1 MNDRSHAPKT
11 QSHKTAQHLLE
22 SVIGDKLAA
31 MPDDASAPL
40 KTFLKTLPADSLE
53 RYLVPQWVVLAAGKG
68 TRIDPSGRL
77 SKTLDIMFGAQNTL
91 QLSRRYLPGNRPHIV
106 VINPQMAEREDTHLF
121 EPDAMLCVQ
130 SEMNGTGG
138 ALQAALPEI
147 QKSDAECIGIS
158 FGDEPFL
165 EKAIFVQTLLSHFVS
180 GADVT
185 LCGKVPETVVD
196 KGGLFFDAD
205 GKLVCTKEWYDMTDA
220 EKAAMWHR
228 WERGEAFTN
237 TGITLIRKA
246 ALLERIHRL
255 QPHKN
260 RNDELHHI
268 DLVRLCYEDGLKT
281 NAFIYRGEVLS
292 GVNRWTNVLTGE
304 TKLFEQTR
312 QMLAQKGIRVDA
324 SAQIT
329 LESED
334 VHIGTGCYLLGRV
347 HIGKNVRIGNYCRL
361 ENVTLLGA
369 TNVGDA
375 VGLEDVSA
383 QDTTFAANPLPA
395 TLERSFVARRLR
407 VHRENAHIPVS
418 APIRGLATGSSIK
431 NCTFDAVA
439 VGSGVNL
446 SAIQAY
452 ATVIPADINVANRTL
467 GVPPRQSPPGVS
479 AAIFNEIISSE
490 ARLPNSPNPINS
502 PVGRGPVPRHAPLRK
517 RHWDYLPGVFTLGEK
532 RNLPDWEALRQHVQ
546 SHSETELIPR
556 ATQHQ
561 QLQQVT
567 GKAVKT
573 LLDMQRDDGSYLIEA
588 LTPEELWGSI
598 FEMVTLHTG
607 NPNPYH
613 ADKLK
618 ARQTAMDLLKPGE
631 MSSIRSTHLRP
642 GDWLKR
648 LKLVVA
654 GNIIDY
660 SSARVVAKLKEN
672 RNYFSEALRAAVEMP
687 FAIDCFE
694 QFREMVIGSAPAGYG
709 DVSFSLQFDWKV
721 NDSSSKQILWL
732 ADNDGEAV
740 FDIAFIQGL
749 VELGHRVCIVGKADN
764 ASNDA
769 TVADLRDIAS
779 YSQFFRH
786 ISVGNRESELQFRV
800 FQAAIRDG
808 VVTFISSGSKTIG
821 TNLYQATPEFANA
834 VMEADLVISKGQGNF
849 FTTFGWAKDTFYL
862 LLSKGLTAEQSTG
875 VVADKTLPVDGLI
888 LAYVPGGTKPNGTLR
903 DIC

>member
-1 MNDRSHAPKT
+1 MRKKNHVPKT
-11 QSHKTAQHLLE
+11 QPPKTAQHLLE
-22 SVIGDKLAA
+22 NVIGDKLAA

-40 KTFLKTLPADSLE
+40 KTFLNTLPADSPE

-106 VINPQMAEREDTHLF
+106 VISPQMAEREDTHLF
-121 EPDAMLCVQ
+121 EPDAMLCIQ

-312 QMLAQKGIRVDA
+312 QMLAQKGVRADPG
-324 SAQIT
+324 AQIT

-431 NCTFDAVA
+431 NCIFDAVA

-452 ATVIPADINVANRTL
+452 ATVIPDDINVANRTL

-502 PVGRGPVPRHAPLRK
+502 PVGREPVPRHAPLRK
-517 RHWDYLPGVFTLGEK
+517 KHWDYLPGVFTLGEK

-556 ATQHQ
+556 ATRNQH
-561 QLQQVT
+561 LQQVT
-567 GKAVKT
+567 GKVVKT
-573 LLDMQRDDGSYLIEA
+573 LLDMRRDDGSYLIEA

-618 ARQTAMDLLKPGE
+618 ARQTAVGLLNGTARRDLVRIWPY
-631 MSSIRSTHLRP
+631 
-642 GDWLKR
+642 DWAER

-687 FAIDCFE
+687 FAIDCFA

-709 DVSFSLQFDWKV
+709 DVSVSLQFDWKV

-740 FDIAFIQGL
+740 FDIAFIQDL
-749 VELGHRVCIVGKADN
+749 VKLGHRVCVVGKADN

-769 TVADLRDIAS
+769 TVADLRDIAN

-786 ISVGNRESELQFRV
+786 ISVRNRESELQFRV

>member
-1 MNDRSHAPKT
+1 MNYRSHPSKT
-11 QSHKTAQHLLE
+11 QPHKTAQHLLE

-53 RYLVPQWVVLAAGKG
+53 RHLVPQWVVLAAGKG

-121 EPDAMLCVQ
+121 EPDAMLCIQ

-237 TGITLIRKA
+237 TGITLIRKT

-260 RNDELHHI
+260 RNNELHHI

-312 QMLAQKGIRVDA
+312 QMLAQKGVRADPG
-324 SAQIT
+324 AQIT

-418 APIRGLATGSSIK
+418 ASIRGLATGSSIK

-452 ATVIPADINVANRTL
+452 ATVIPDAINVANRTL

-479 AAIFNEIISSE
+479 EAIFNEIISSE

-502 PVGRGPVPRHAPLRK
+502 PVGREPVPRHAPLRK
-517 RHWDYLPGVFTLGEK
+517 KHWDYLPGVFTLGEK

-613 ADKLK
+613 HDKLK
-618 ARQTAMDLLKPGE
+618 ARQTAIKTMESNAIYPSLGL
-631 MSSIRSTHLRP
+631 SWAS
-642 GDWLKR
+642 WLVR
-648 LKLVVA
+648 LKVVVA

-660 SSARVVAKLKEN
+660 SSARVVAKLEAN
-672 RNYFSEALRAAVEMP
+672 PNYFSEVLKAAGETP
-687 FAIDCFE
+687 FAIDCSA
-694 QFREMVIGSAPAGYG
+694 QFSEMVIADSPASFNSGQFRQFRGEVADGSP
-709 DVSFSLQFDWKV
+709 
-721 NDSSSKQILWL
+721 KQILWL

-749 VELGHRVCIVGKADN
+749 VELGHRVCVVGKADN

-769 TVADLRDIAS
+769 TVDDLRDIAN
-779 YSQFFRH
+779 YT
-786 ISVGNRESELQFRV
+786 QFRPSISDYRGENSYPQ
-800 FQAAIRDG
+800 FRNLQLAIRDG

-875 VVADKTLPVDGLI
+875 IVADKTLPVDGLI

>member
-1 MNDRSHAPKT
+1 MPNSPHAPKT
-11 QSHKTAQHLLE
+11 QPYKTATHLLE
-22 SVIGDKLAA
+22 ALIGDKLA
-31 MPDDASAPL
+31 DAVEDTSAL
-40 KTFLKTLPADSLE
+40 ETFLKTLPADALE

-68 TRIDPSGRL
+68 TRIDASGRL

-106 VINPQMAEREDTHLF
+106 VINPQMAERENTHLF
-121 EPDAMLCVQ
+121 KPDAILCVQ

-147 QKSDAECIGIS
+147 QKSDAEWIGVS

-165 EKAIFVQTLLSHFVS
+165 QKSIFVQTLLSHFVS

-205 GKLVCTKEWYDMTDA
+205 GKLVCTKEWYDMTAA

-228 WERGEAFTN
+228 WERGEAYTN
-237 TGITLIRKA
+237 TGITLIRKS

-260 RNDELHHI
+260 RNNELHHV
-268 DLVRLCYEDGLKT
+268 DMVRLCYEDGLKT
-281 NAFIYRGEVLS
+281 NAFIYRSEVLS

-312 QMLAQKGIRVDA
+312 EVLARKGVRVDPG
-324 SAQIT
+324 AQIT
-329 LESED
+329 LENED

-347 HIGKNVRIGNYCRL
+347 HLGKNVRIGSYCRL

-369 TNVGDA
+369 THVGDA

-383 QDTTFAANPLPA
+383 QDTTFAANPLPEP
-395 TLERSFVARRLR
+395 LRDNFVARRLR
-407 VHRENAHIPVS
+407 VHRATPHVTLS
-418 APIRGLATGSSIK
+418 VPIRGLATPSTIK

-439 VGSGVNL
+439 VGSGVCL

-452 ATVIPADINVANRTL
+452 ATVIPVDINVAHRTL
-467 GVPPRQSPPGVS
+467 GVPPRQSPPDVP
-479 AAIFNEIISSE
+479 AATFKRIIPS
-490 ARLPNSPNPINS
+490 
-502 PVGRGPVPRHAPLRK
+502 
-517 RHWDYLPGVFTLGEK
+517 DYRPGVFTLGEK
-532 RNLPDWEALRQHVQ
+532 RELPDWEALRQHVQ
-546 SHSETELIPR
+546 SHSEMELIPR
-556 ATQHQ
+556 ATRHQH
-561 QLQQVT
+561 LQQVT
-567 GKAVKT
+567 GEAVKT

-598 FEMVTLHTG
+598 FEMVMLHTG

-613 ADKLK
+613 TDKLQ
-618 ARQTAMDLLKPGE
+618 ARQTAMDLLEPGRQTVMDLLKPAGI
-631 MSSIRSTHLRP
+631 SSTSRDARVWRN
-642 GDWLKR
+642 DWLER

-660 SSARVVAKLKEN
+660 SSARVVAKLKEHP
-672 RNYFSEALRAAVEMP
+672 NYFSEALQAAVEMP
-687 FAIDCFE
+687 FAIDCFA
-694 QFREMVIGSAPAGYG
+694 QFHE
-709 DVSFSLQFDWKV
+709 KV
-721 NDSSSKQILWL
+721 VHGEPTQILWL

-740 FDIAFIQGL
+740 FDIAFIQNL
-749 VELGHRVCIVGKADN
+749 VELGHRVCVVGKSDN

-769 TVADLRDIAS
+769 TVADLREIAN
-779 YSQFFRH
+779 YTQFPKYVR
-786 ISVGNRESELQFRV
+786 GNDRESELQFRNL
-800 FQAAIRDG
+800 QLAIRDG

-834 VMEADLVISKGQGNF
+834 VMESDLVISKGQGNF

-888 LAYVPGGTKPNGTLR
+888 LAYVPGGTKVDATLR
-903 DIC
+903 DICG

>member
-1 MNDRSHAPKT
+1 MPNSPHAPQT
-11 QSHKTAQHLLE
+11 QPYKTATHLLE
-22 SVIGDKLAA
+22 ALIGGKLA
-31 MPDDASAPL
+31 DVVEDTSAL
-40 KTFLKTLPADSLE
+40 ETFLKTLPADALE

-68 TRIDPSGRL
+68 TRIDASGRL

-121 EPDAMLCVQ
+121 KPDAILCVQ

-147 QKSDAECIGIS
+147 QKSDAEWVGVS

-180 GADVT
+180 DADVT

-205 GKLVCTKEWYDMTDA
+205 GKLVCTKEWYDMTAA

-228 WERGEAFTN
+228 WERGEAYTN

-260 RNDELHHI
+260 RKDELHHV
-268 DLVRLCYEDGLKT
+268 DMVRLCYEDGLKT
-281 NAFIYRGEVLS
+281 NAFIYRSEVLS

-312 QMLAQKGIRVDA
+312 EMLAQKGVRVDPG
-324 SAQIT
+324 AQIT
-329 LESED
+329 LESAD
-334 VHIGTGCYLLGRV
+334 VPIGTGCYLLGRV
-347 HIGKNVRIGNYCRL
+347 HLGKNVRIGSYCRL

-369 TNVGDA
+369 THVGDA

-383 QDTTFAANPLPA
+383 QDTTFAANPLP
-395 TLERSFVARRLR
+395 EPMKDNFVARRLR
-407 VHRENAHIPVS
+407 VHRATPHVTLS

-439 VGSGVNL
+439 VGSGVCL

-452 ATVIPADINVANRTL
+452 ATVIPADINVAHRTL
-467 GVPPRQSPPGVS
+467 GVPPRQSPPDVP
-479 AAIFNEIISSE
+479 AATFKRIIPS
-490 ARLPNSPNPINS
+490 
-502 PVGRGPVPRHAPLRK
+502 
-517 RHWDYLPGVFTLGEK
+517 DYRPGVFTLGEK
-532 RNLPDWEALRQHVQ
+532 RELPDWEALRQHVQ
-546 SHSETELIPR
+546 SHSEMELIPR
-556 ATQHQ
+556 ATRNQH
-561 QLQQVT
+561 LQQVT
-567 GKAVKT
+567 GEAVKT

-613 ADKLK
+613 TDKLQ
-618 ARQTAMDLLKPGE
+618 ARQTAMDLLEPGRQTVMDLLKPAGI
-631 MSSIRSTHLRP
+631 SSTSRDARVWRN
-642 GDWLKR
+642 DWLER

-660 SSARVVAKLKEN
+660 SSARVVAKLKEHP
-672 RNYFSEALRAAVEMP
+672 NYFSEALQAAVEMP
-687 FAIDCFE
+687 FAIDCFA
-694 QFREMVIGSAPAGYG
+694 QFHE
-709 DVSFSLQFDWKV
+709 KV
-721 NDSSSKQILWL
+721 VHGEPTQILWL

-740 FDIAFIQGL
+740 FDIAFIQNL
-749 VELGHRVCIVGKADN
+749 VELGHRVCVVGKADN

-769 TVADLRDIAS
+769 TVADLREIAN
-779 YSQFFRH
+779 YTQFPKYVR
-786 ISVGNRESELQFRV
+786 GNDRESELQFRNL
-800 FQAAIRDG
+800 QLAIRDG

-834 VMEADLVISKGQGNF
+834 VMAADLVISKGQGNF

-888 LAYVPGGTKPNGTLR
+888 LAYVPGGTKVDATLR
-903 DIC
+903 DICG